1 MNNQNQPEY
10 FELPLLQN
18 IPGNYIFVIFAKLM
32 LFLVCTGSI
41 FMSGFNLFYD
51 WKWHDQSVI
60 IAKNRLGDSVIQ
72 HCPGWSVR

>member
-32 LFLVCTGSI
+32 LFLICTGSI
-41 FMSGFNLFYD
+41 FMSGFNIFYG

-60 IAKNRLGDSVIQ
+60 IAKNRLDDSVIQ